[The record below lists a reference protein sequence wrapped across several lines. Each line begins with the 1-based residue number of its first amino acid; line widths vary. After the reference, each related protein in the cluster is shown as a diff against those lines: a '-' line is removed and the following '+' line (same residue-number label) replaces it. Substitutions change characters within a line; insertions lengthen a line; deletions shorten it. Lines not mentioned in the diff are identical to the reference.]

1 MEDTKVMN
9 RWLIMYLL
17 QVHYLSLLQAV
28 KQAEKKIF
36 EPSPIDLQYHIPEV
50 YCIII
55 SPIKVT
61 AILLMENTLNGTS
74 RHPVYGKEKYLRTL
88 MSVFTVA
95 RCSGI

>member
-1 MEDTKVMN
+1 MQGTASCGRYKSYEQMAYNVLAPST
-9 RWLIMYLL
+9 LL
-17 QVHYLSLLQAV
+17 TLPPSSSKAGR
-28 KQAEKKIF
+28 KKIF

-74 RHPVYGKEKYLRTL
+74 RHPAYGKEKL
-88 MSVFTVA
+88 S
-95 RCSGI
+95 